1 MKSTNSI
8 TLFRNQCMPQDEIF
22 SPKGKI
28 PLDSRSISIVLWQ
41 QGITINYHML
51 TFRRYTGTKNYEE
64 SYIMYLNPISCNQY
78 LMNFYLHFINRQQRC
93 IYFFLSFLVC
103 IVIHLNHRFFCSNK
117 KGYR

>member
-1 MKSTNSI
+1 VTKRDASRLLKAYRFSVLHFLTITDSTSI
-8 TLFRNQCMPQDEIF
+8 
-22 SPKGKI
+22 I
-28 PLDSRSISIVLWQ
+28 PMLYQNMEDKYR
-41 QGITINYHML
+41 ITINYHML